1 MILASVS
8 LHGQAPLFSE
18 RSGVATRCSQRQT
31 RVPLLSNMDLLN
43 TRAPV
48 WMTVSGLRKG
58 GVFLHGEGLWNRKQD
73 TLLRSPEAQRSFR
86 FPSGST
92 SQVRS
97 GTKPRGLQA
106 PGWGPL
112 DRLYQARDRWLC
124 VTAVADDLPRL
135 AMVSGLEGIAGV
147 PAQRRGDELAVRVSK
162 ESATTWVAR
171 LTQVGD
177 QRPGGDDG
185 LRTDGG

>member
-1 MILASVS
+1 VILASVS

-97 GTKPRGLQA
+97 GTNRAASRRPAGVRSTGCTRRA
-106 PGWGPL
+106 TDGSG
-112 DRLYQARDRWLC
+112 

-185 LRTDGG
+185 L